1 MKYTRII
8 TYLIVFLL
16 LIGSC
21 LFAHSVYPEY
31 EFYISIVASSSSIIS
46 VLVSIIEIIHVR
58 NTTEAVS
65 QSLDETKRE
74 INEFLSF
81 SEINEMTRLIDE
93 IEAYINDN
101 HYESAWLKLKDFK
114 GQLDKQS
121 AYIEKTHQSSDF
133 PKKLKMQKVHL
144 SMDIR
149 NLFKKINDTS
159 TPLEKNVIIDH
170 LDSTKECLNELSGR
184 LKVERI

>member
-1 MKYTRII
+1 MHR
-8 TYLIVFLL
+8 
-16 LIGSC
+16 
-21 LFAHSVYPEY
+21 AHSEY
-31 EFYISIVASSSSIIS
+31 EFYISIVASSSSIIGI
-46 VLVSIIEIIHVR
+46 LVSIIEIIHVR
-58 NTTEAVS
+58 NTTETVS
-65 QSLDETKRE
+65 QSLEETKRE

-93 IEAYINDN
+93 IEAYVNDN

-121 AYIEKTHQSSDF
+121 AYIEKIYQFSDY
-133 PKKLKMQKVHL
+133 PKKIRTQKVHL
-144 SMDIR
+144 SMDIQ

-170 LDSTKECLNELSGR
+170 LDNTKECLNELSGR

>member
-1 MKYTRII
+1 MKHTRIFF
-8 TYLIVFLL
+8 YLFVFLV

-21 LFAHSVYPEY
+21 LYVHRVHSEY
-31 EFYISIVASSSSIIS
+31 EYYISIIASSSSIIS
-46 VLVSIIEIIHVR
+46 VLVSLIEIIHVR
-58 NTTEAVS
+58 DTTEAVS
-65 QSLDETKRE
+65 QSLEETKRD

-93 IEAYINDN
+93 IEAYVNDD

-121 AYIEKTHQSSDF
+121 AYIEKIYKFSDY
-133 PKKLKMQKVHL
+133 PKKIRMQKIHL
-144 SMDIR
+144 SMDIQ
-149 NLFKKINDTS
+149 NLFRKIDDAS
-159 TPLEKNVIIDH
+159 TPLEKNVIINH
-170 LDSTKECLNELSGR
+170 LDSIKECLNELSGR